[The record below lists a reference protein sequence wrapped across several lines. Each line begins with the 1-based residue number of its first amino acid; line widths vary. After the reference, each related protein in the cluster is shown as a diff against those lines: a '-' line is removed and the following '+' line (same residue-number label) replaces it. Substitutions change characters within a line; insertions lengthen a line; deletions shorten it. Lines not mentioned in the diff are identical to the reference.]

1 MPLRRIRADRAAAPA
16 LLLGYSHVVAD
27 GSPQCRGAVIAS
39 LGTSALHFFA
49 SRELSFASRQLDR
62 ATASLGRPQGLYC
75 RQLYPACASA
85 PLASMSRTVGT

>member
-62 ATASLGRPQGLYC
+62 ATASLGRPQGYTVDSCIQRALQ
-75 RQLYPACASA
+75 RPWPACRG
-85 PLASMSRTVGT
+85 P